1 MEGGKIVKVAFYSF
15 FILFSF
21 IFINTCQ
28 SPLFQIPYQ
37 AENDLKSQT
46 DYHGKYVSKNNVGPN
61 QNEKL
66 NVMIT
71 DTDVSIYIWIGSSSF
86 PSEDKD
92 RFDISNSAIDG
103 EAPHYAFNNN
113 EVVGKL
119 SLISKNV
126 INVSFATLYPPYLN
140 IQNVMCNKKE

>member
-1 MEGGKIVKVAFYSF
+1 MDGGRIVKVAFYLF

-37 AENDLKSQT
+37 AKNDLKSQT
-46 DYHGKYVSKNNVGPN
+46 DYHNKTYISKNAVG
-61 QNEKL
+61 QSETEKL

-71 DTDVSIYIWIGSSSF
+71 DTDVSIYIWIGNNSF
-86 PSEDKD
+86 PDEDK

-119 SLISKNV
+119 TLISKNV

-140 IQNVMCNKKE
+140 IQNVSCSRNE